1 MKRRTEITIEID
13 RVMIISRQS
22 TQLYRCEACH
32 AEVEMMLAE
41 EAAIFAGA
49 TTQAIYRLAQT
60 GVIHSRLMTDGTLLI
75 CRASLLRAQDPE
87 QVIETSLVVAN
98 RKGERRTG

>member
-22 TQLYRCEACH
+22 NQLYRCEACR
-32 AEVEMMLAE
+32 AEVSMMLAE

-49 TTQAIYRLAQT
+49 TTQAIYRMAQT

-75 CRASLLRAQDPE
+75 CRASLVRTQDPE
-87 QVIETSLVVAN
+87 QVIETSMVLVE
-98 RKGERRTG
+98 KGEHRAG